1 MDEITAALAPD
12 KAKRQN
18 TRSAHRK
25 PKAINSHQDRDEQ
38 GMMQTINA
46 AQKTA
51 RAVMKFIPTLRA
63 AAQSLRPAT
72 LGLRPA
78 TLGLRPATL
87 GLRPAKLG
95 LRAATLGL
103 VLGLSAAF
111 APLPAAAQNLF
122 TPVAFVNDRAITGFE
137 LSQRMSFMQA
147 LSSPGDLEKV
157 ALDALTNER
166 IQAQTAKRMGLS
178 LSPEELTAG
187 MEEFA
192 ARGGLSMEDFNGF
205 LEQNDV
211 AVETFRDFVSVG
223 LLWRKVVQAKFGA
236 NTVVSDKDLR
246 FAVAPSAQRAGVRL
260 LFSEIFL
267 PVRNAGEQ
275 ARATTLAN
283 KIAATTSLTQFAS
296 YARQY
301 SAAPTGRAGGRVN
314 WVDAA
319 DLPPQLAG
327 ALTVLQVGQVAGPLN
342 AGNALALFQLRAIEE
357 TGAAAPKDVS
367 IEYAAYYIAG
377 GRSEAALKRAAQ
389 LRTKAKTCN
398 DLYGIA
404 KGEPESTLERG
415 TKSVADIPNDIAIEL
430 AKLDE
435 NEASTALTRANGQ
448 TLVFLMLC
456 KRTHLSEEEQPDL
469 AAVSE
474 GIFNQRL
481 SAQAD
486 LYLAELRANANIR
499 LP

>member
-1 MDEITAALAPD
+1 MI
-12 KAKRQN
+12 
-18 TRSAHRK
+18 
-25 PKAINSHQDRDEQ
+25 
-38 GMMQTINA
+38 QTINA
-46 AQKTA
+46 ATKD
-51 RAVMKFIPTLRA
+51 A
-63 AAQSLRPAT
+63 ATKPFRAQSASGPRRQFLQT
-72 LGLRPA
+72 
-78 TLGLRPATL
+78 
-87 GLRPAKLG
+87 
-95 LRAATLGL
+95 RARSFGKRCAAMARLAAL
-103 VLGLSAAF
+103 VLALALAVT
-111 APLPAAAQNLF
+111 LPARQAQAQNLF
-122 TPVAFVNDRAITGFE
+122 SPVAFVNDRAITGFE
-137 LSQRMSFMQA
+137 LEQRMAFMQA
-147 LSSPGDLEKV
+147 LSSAGDLEKL

-166 IQAQTAKRMGLS
+166 IQAQTAKRMGLAVT
-178 LSPEELTAG
+178 PEELTIG

-192 ARGGLSMEDFNGF
+192 ARGGLSLEDFAGF
-205 LEQNDV
+205 LEQNNV
-211 AVETFRDFVSVG
+211 AQETFRDFVSVG

-236 NTVVSDKDLR
+236 LTSVSDKDLR
-246 FAVAPSAQRAGVRL
+246 FAIAPSAQRSGVRL

-267 PVRNAGEQ
+267 PVRNAAEQ
-275 ARATTLAN
+275 NRATALAN
-283 KIAATTSLTQFAS
+283 KIAATTSLNQFAA

-319 DLPPQLAG
+319 DLPPQLAA
-327 ALTVLQVGQVAGPLN
+327 ALSALQIGQVAGPLN

-377 GRSEAALKRAAQ
+377 GRSEPGLKRAAQ
-389 LRTKAKTCN
+389 LRAKVKTCN

-415 TKSVADIPNDIAIEL
+415 TKSVAEIPQDIAIEL
-430 AKLDE
+430 AKLDV
-435 NEASTALTRANGQ
+435 NEISTALTRANGQ

-456 KRTHLSEEEQPDL
+456 NRTHLSEEDQLDPGT
-469 AAVSE
+469 VSE